1 MPLPTSLAHR
11 FQFNCILSQFGLDQV
26 QVLKSTYRTGQP
38 YTWELEA
45 IVSVSYDPILH
56 DTVYDPWEL
65 ETLHLYCVYVVW
77 FYTVRSHIYIVPES
91 ETLLHLSYMILYLR
105 TFNLWTNWLHMSRSC
120 RERQSVLLASK
131 QLKTR
136 PPRWER
142 FCGENTA
149 APERVKQN
157 DLVGAGSKATY
168 NLYGSQ
174 RWNRLLHYRLSI
186 QLHTNHLAYLN
197 KQK

>member
-1 MPLPTSLAHR
+1 MFPENYIFLDLYDM
-11 FQFNCILSQFGLDQV
+11 ILYS
-26 QVLKSTYRTGQP
+26 P
-38 YTWELEA
+38 WEQDT
-45 IVSVSYDPILH
+45 IVSMLYDSTLYDP
-56 DTVYDPWEL
+56 
-65 ETLHLYCVYVVW
+65 
-77 FYTVRSHIYIVPES
+77 IYIVPES
-91 ETLLHLSYMILYLR
+91 EALLHLSYMILYLR

-136 PPRWER
+136 PPRWEQ

-149 APERVKQN
+149 APERAKQN
-157 DLVGAGSKATY
+157 DLVGAGSKAAY
-168 NLYGSQ
+168 NLCGSQ
-174 RWNRLLHYRLSI
+174 RWNRLLLYRLNI